1 MLDIQ
6 GGLRVVDT
14 PVPVPQP
21 VSGCAVTPAAAS
33 MQSPKVMPVP
43 RADIKVDTEGMQ
55 RNLKEAI
62 GRLNQMMQDGGRG
75 LSFMMDEKLGRPI
88 VTVVNKETGEVV
100 RQIPNEVIVSLGHSI
115 EDLKGMLHS
124 SMI

>member
-6 GGLRVVDT
+6 GGLRVAAT
-14 PVPVPQP
+14 PAPSVPV
-21 VSGCAVTPAAAS
+21 VSAGAAAAVAAPAPTS
-33 MQSPKVMPVP
+33 KVTPVP

-55 RNLKEAI
+55 KNLKEAI

-75 LSFMMDEKLGRPI
+75 LNFMMDEKLGRPI

-115 EDLKGMLHS
+115 EDLKGVLHS

>member
-6 GGLRVVDT
+6 GSLQVAVAPVLT
-14 PVPVPQP
+14 PQLAP
-21 VSGCAVTPAAAS
+21 GGAALPAAAPDKT
-33 MQSPKVMPVP
+33 PKVMAVP
-43 RADIKVDTEGMQ
+43 RADIKLDTESSQ
-55 RNLKEAI
+55 KNLKEAI

-75 LSFMMDEKLGRPI
+75 LNFMMDEKLGRPI

-100 RQIPNEVIVSLGHSI
+100 RQIPNEVIVALGHSI
-115 EDLKGMLHS
+115 EDLKGMLHN